1 MLQLVTVYW
10 PAKAFIFYSGHPD
23 VCTAIIIIIII
34 IMIIIIIII
43 IIITTIIIII
53 ITILLLLLL
62 LLLLKTLDRLQE
74 LLIASEHLSR
84 KDCIWEIVIDT
95 AIVFFKIY
103 IILNVI

>member
-1 MLQLVTVYW
+1 MLRLVTVYW

-34 IMIIIIIII
+34 II
-43 IIITTIIIII
+43 
-53 ITILLLLLL
+53 ILLLLLL
-62 LLLLKTLDRLQE
+62 LLLLLFKTLDRLQE

-103 IILNVI
+103 IVLNVI

>member
-1 MLQLVTVYW
+1 MLRLVTVYW

-34 IMIIIIIII
+34 ILLLLLS
-43 IIITTIIIII
+43 
-53 ITILLLLLL
+53 LLLLLL
-62 LLLLKTLDRLQE
+62 FKTLDRLQE

>member
-1 MLQLVTVYW
+1 MLRLVTVYW

-34 IMIIIIIII
+34 I
-43 IIITTIIIII
+43 

-62 LLLLKTLDRLQE
+62 LLLFKTLDRLQE

-103 IILNVI
+103 IVLNVI

>member
-1 MLQLVTVYW
+1 MLRLVTVYW

-34 IMIIIIIII
+34 II
-43 IIITTIIIII
+43 
-53 ITILLLLLL
+53 ILLLLLL
-62 LLLLKTLDRLQE
+62 LLLLFKTLDRLQE

-103 IILNVI
+103 IVLNVI

>member
-1 MLQLVTVYW
+1 MLRLVTVYW

-34 IMIIIIIII
+34 I
-43 IIITTIIIII
+43 
-53 ITILLLLLL
+53 LLLLLL
-62 LLLLKTLDRLQE
+62 LLLSLLLLLLFKTLDRLQE

>member
-1 MLQLVTVYW
+1 MLRLVTVYW

-34 IMIIIIIII
+34 I
-43 IIITTIIIII
+43 I

-62 LLLLKTLDRLQE
+62 LLLFKTLDRLQE

-103 IILNVI
+103 IVLNVI